1 MSIDTRLDELVLEAE
16 ARRRTSGWSTV
27 FPTVSELLKEDASI
41 NGTIP
46 LERLTRYR
54 DILGAPSLLRE
65 LVKSGMVADMPYV
78 YKQYM
83 LSSMLP
89 TSLTILRIEGY
100 NWTVNELNEYLTYE
114 RWILNCKQSYSS
126 MLQEVYKDNSI
137 MYRKWARY
145 AENIR
150 GLI

>member
-1 MSIDTRLDELVLEAE
+1 MSIEHELDRLQGIVDAKKDPVSWTAI
-16 ARRRTSGWSTV
+16 
-27 FPTVSELLKEDASI
+27 FPTVSELLKEDVSI

-54 DILGAPSLLRE
+54 AILGAPALLRE
-65 LVKSGMVADMPYV
+65 LVKSGTVADMPDV

-100 NWTVNELNEYLTYE
+100 KWNVNELNEYLTYE

-126 MLQEVYKDNSI
+126 MLREVFKDNSI
-137 MYRKWARY
+137 MYRKWVRY
-145 AENIR
+145 SNGVR
-150 GLI
+150 DLV